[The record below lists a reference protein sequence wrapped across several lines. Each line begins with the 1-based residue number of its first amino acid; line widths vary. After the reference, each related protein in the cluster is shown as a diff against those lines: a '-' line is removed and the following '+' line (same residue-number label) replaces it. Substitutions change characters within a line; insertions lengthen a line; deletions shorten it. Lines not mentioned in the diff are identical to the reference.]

1 MPLSFSLVPLPIP
14 FIEIKNLIRNK
25 NTLVA
30 TIVVYYTLDIAVR

>member
-1 MPLSFSLVPLPIP
+1 MPLSFSLVTIP
-14 FIEIKNLIRNK
+14 FIEIKYLIRNK